1 MSDTTATTTDSTT
14 ESTTTT
20 TRVYWISTGLLSLGM
35 IGAGIQELRHA
46 PQIVE
51 IATGLGYPEYLL
63 SILGVAKL
71 LGAPVLIA
79 PQFRILKEWAY
90 AGFTFDFGGA
100 VISHITLGDSIDAT
114 APSAV
119 CLAILSISYFC
130 YRRRSQTG

>member
-1 MSDTTATTTDSTT
+1 MPDTNTTL
-14 ESTTTT
+14 T
-20 TRVYWISTGLLSLGM
+20 TRIYWGTTGLLALGM

-46 PQIVE
+46 PELVE
-51 IATGLGYPEYLL
+51 AAAGLGYPEYLL
-63 SILGVAKL
+63 TMLGIAKL

-100 VISHITLGDSIDAT
+100 LVSHITVGDPIDVT

-119 CLAILSISYFC
+119 CLSILAVSYFF
-130 YRRRSQTG
+130 YRRRSESW